1 MNKEKFLIEQKL
13 IHTDLDIK
21 DWCNGCVCTFLNPVS
36 YLEAVKEEELFGNFD
51 LIFADGSIMVWF
63 IHLLYGKKIKRR
75 SFDMTSMAKE
85 VFQYAS
91 NEKKTV
97 YFVGASEN
105 NLKVAICKITKD
117 FPALNIVGSRNGFFS
132 DEEDLRQEIDNI
144 VEVAPDFL
152 IVGMGVIKQE
162 KFLLNVKEAGFSG
175 CGFTCGGFL
184 HQYAMQGKKYYPDWI
199 NRYNLRFLY
208 RMYKE
213 PYTIKRYVKAFFLFP
228 ILIVKRKYFQ

>member
-1 MNKEKFLIEQKL
+1 MNKENFIIEQKL
-13 IHTDLDIK
+13 ILTDLNIK
-21 DWCNGCVCTFLNPVS
+21 NWCNGCVCTFLNPVS
-36 YLEAVKEEELFGNFD
+36 YLEAVKEEELFGKFD

-97 YFVGASEN
+97 YFVGASEA
-105 NLKVAICKITKD
+105 NLKIAIDKIKKD
-117 FPALNIVGSRNGFFS
+117 FPFLEIVGSRNGFFS
-132 DEEDLRQEIDNI
+132 SKDDLKLEIDNI
-144 VEVAPDFL
+144 IEKSPDLL

-162 KFLLNVKEAGFSG
+162 KFLLQVKDAGFSG

-184 HQYAMQGKKYYPDWI
+184 HQYAMRGKKYYPDWI
-199 NRYNLRFLY
+199 NKYNLRFLY
-208 RMYKE
+208 RMCKE
-213 PYTIKRYVKAFFLFP
+213 PYTIRRYAKAFFMFP
-228 ILIVKRKYFQ
+228 VLVLKRKYF

>member
-1 MNKEKFLIEQKL
+1 MNKENFIIEQKL
-13 IHTDLDIK
+13 ILTDLNIK
-21 DWCNGCVCTFLNPVS
+21 NWCNGCVCTFLNPVS

-97 YFVGASEN
+97 YFVGASEA
-105 NLKVAICKITKD
+105 NLKIAIDKIKKD
-117 FPALNIVGSRNGFFS
+117 FPFLEIVGSRNGFFS
-132 DEEDLRQEIDNI
+132 SKDDLKLEIDNI
-144 VEVAPDFL
+144 IEKSPDLL

-162 KFLLNVKEAGFSG
+162 KFLLQVKDAGFSG

-184 HQYAMQGKKYYPDWI
+184 HQYAMRGKKYYPDWI
-199 NRYNLRFLY
+199 NKYNLRFLY
-208 RMYKE
+208 RMCKE
-213 PYTIKRYVKAFFLFP
+213 PYTIRRYAKAFFMFP
-228 ILIVKRKYFQ
+228 VLVLKRKYF

>member
-1 MNKEKFLIEQKL
+1 MI
-13 IHTDLDIK
+13 
-21 DWCNGCVCTFLNPVS
+21 NGCGLEKTIISSDSCCSLFEGGGVCTFLNPVS

-75 SFDMTSMAKE
+75 SFDMTSMANE

-132 DEEDLRQEIDNI
+132 GEEDLRQEIDNI
-144 VEVAPDFL
+144 IEVAPDFL

-162 KFLLNVKEAGFSG
+162 KFLLQVKDAGFSG

-184 HQYAMQGKKYYPDWI
+184 HQYAMRGKKYYPDWI

-228 ILIVKRKYFQ
+228 ILVIKRKYF

>member
-1 MNKEKFLIEQKL
+1 MNKENFIIEQKL
-13 IHTDLDIK
+13 ILTDLNIK
-21 DWCNGCVCTFLNPVS
+21 NWCNGCVCTFLNPVS

-97 YFVGASEN
+97 YFVGASEA
-105 NLKVAICKITKD
+105 NLKIAIDKIKKD
-117 FPALNIVGSRNGFFS
+117 FPFLEIVGSRNGFFS
-132 DEEDLRQEIDNI
+132 SNDDLKLEIDNI
-144 VEVAPDFL
+144 IEKSPDLL

-162 KFLLNVKEAGFSG
+162 KFLLQVKDAGFSG

-184 HQYAMQGKKYYPDWI
+184 HQYAMRGKKYYPDWI
-199 NRYNLRFLY
+199 NKYNLRFLY
-208 RMYKE
+208 RMCKE
-213 PYTIKRYVKAFFLFP
+213 PYTIRRYAKAFFMFP
-228 ILIVKRKYFQ
+228 VLVLKRKYF

>member
-1 MNKEKFLIEQKL
+1 MNKENFIIEQKL
-13 IHTDLDIK
+13 ILTDLNIK
-21 DWCNGCVCTFLNPVS
+21 NWCNGCVCTFLNPVS
-36 YLEAVKEEELFGNFD
+36 YLEAVKEDELFGNFD

-97 YFVGASEN
+97 YFVGASEA
-105 NLKVAICKITKD
+105 NLKIAIDKIKKD
-117 FPALNIVGSRNGFFS
+117 FPFLEIVGSRNGFFS
-132 DEEDLRQEIDNI
+132 SKDDLKLEIDNI
-144 VEVAPDFL
+144 IEKSPDLL

-162 KFLLNVKEAGFSG
+162 KFLLQVKDAGFSG

-184 HQYAMQGKKYYPDWI
+184 HQYAMRGKKYYPDWI
-199 NRYNLRFLY
+199 NKYNLRFLY
-208 RMYKE
+208 RMCKE
-213 PYTIKRYVKAFFLFP
+213 PYTIRRYAKAFFMFP
-228 ILIVKRKYFQ
+228 VLVLKRKYF